1 MKYEENI
8 LKYLDGSLTDSE
20 SAELLHALSVSPEK
34 RVILEQ
40 HLQLK
45 DMVTSAQKP
54 FTVPAELEQAM
65 SRKFPVIPMYTNELM
80 VGANL
85 AERSVITSFFARRS
99 VRVGAAAILLLAFT
113 SYLAVSSRNGS
124 SVTEGSKAIGAS
136 VTSAPTMSGSSND
149 VVSGKSSNNTS
160 TSVNVVEPSKTI
172 AKNVQNTHTTVR
184 TNNVG
189 SNLQTNTSRPEK
201 DIAIVDH
208 NTVNVDEANHA
219 ISIDANSTDASLPV
233 ELALISSIST
243 PRSEASASIAR
254 NSIGE
259 PRYITPFGK
268 KYDQLQVPVLLRF
281 EYGMG
286 QAYFRVNTTD
296 AVQNTRIE
304 SAPLF
309 GVDYV
314 ASPYFS
320 LGLEG
325 GSAGIAQVV
334 PSEVYEGTSNVT
346 RYVTSNTIE
355 ASNHF
360 YTRLMA
366 RYTINPYDMFHIET
380 GIGGGVAFD
389 EKAVPLV
396 AATAALSYDLSQK
409 LSMSFGASFA
419 GTFSKVAAP
428 VQSGETPTNNEAM
441 PIGYIEENTPSSTT
455 LFSPSLTF
463 RFGLRIKPW

>member
-8 LKYLDGSLTDSE
+8 LRYLDGTLTDSE

-65 SRKFPVIPMYTNELM
+65 GRRFPAVALYNSEIALGPSST
-80 VGANL
+80 VGSNG
-85 AERSVITSFFARRS
+85 SSIISSFFSKRS
-99 VRVGAAAILLLAFT
+99 VRIAAAALLLLAFS
-113 SYLAVSSRNGS
+113 SYLAIS
-124 SVTEGSKAIGAS
+124 TKDEGAVLA
-136 VTSAPTMSGSSND
+136 TQSATNLTRT
-149 VVSGKSSNNTS
+149 SSNNSTNFLSSSS
-160 TSVNVVEPSKTI
+160 TSRADISSTRPSESLIQST
-172 AKNVQNTHTTVR
+172 ASRATFDQGRAHSSERHTLYTDKR
-184 TNNVG
+184 NISIIKDEG
-189 SNLQTNTSRPEK
+189 SNDINANAVTNLNNGGSAESYP
-201 DIAIVDH
+201 
-208 NTVNVDEANHA
+208 
-219 ISIDANSTDASLPV
+219 L
-233 ELALISSIST
+233 ELALISSVGM
-243 PRSEASASIAR
+243 PRVEPSASITM

-259 PRYITPFGK
+259 PKYASPFGK
-268 KYDQLQVPVLLRF
+268 KQDQLQVPVLLRF

-286 QAYFRVNTTD
+286 QAYFRVNTAD

-309 GVDYV
+309 GVDYI

-366 RYTINPYDMFHIET
+366 RYTINPYDMFHVET
-380 GIGGGVAFD
+380 GIGAGVAFD
-389 EKAVPLV
+389 ENAVPLI

-428 VQSGETPTNNEAM
+428 VQSGDIPANNEAI
-441 PIGYIEENTPSSTT
+441 PVGYIEENTPSSTT

-463 RFGLRIKPW
+463 RFGLRIRPW

>member
-54 FTVPAELEQAM
+54 FTVPAQLEQAM
-65 SRKFPVIPMYTNELM
+65 SKKFPVIPMYSNELM
-80 VGANL
+80 VGADL
-85 AERSVITSFFARRS
+85 AERSIITSFFARRS
-99 VRVGAAAILLLAFT
+99 VRVGAAALLLLAFS
-113 SYLAVSSRNGS
+113 SYFAVSSRNGS
-124 SVTEGSKAIGAS
+124 TVTAGSQTPSTNVSSASTVSGAS
-136 VTSAPTMSGSSND
+136 HGN
-149 VVSGKSSNNTS
+149 VVSGESSSNTS
-160 TSVNVVEPSKTI
+160 NNINIVEPSKATV
-172 AKNVQNTHTTVR
+172 KNLHNTNASVR
-184 TNNVG
+184 TNIGSSSKTNV
-189 SNLQTNTSRPEK
+189 SLHVKNVSVVNDK
-201 DIAIVDH
+201 
-208 NTVNVDEANHA
+208 TVNVDETNRAVSSN
-219 ISIDANSTDASLPV
+219 ANSTDASLSV

-243 PRSEASASIAR
+243 PRTEPSASITR

-259 PRYITPFGK
+259 PRYVTPFGK
-268 KYDQLQVPVLLRF
+268 KYDQFQAPVLFRIEF
-281 EYGMG
+281 GMG
-286 QAYFRVNTTD
+286 QAYFRTNSSD
-296 AVQNTRIE
+296 AVQNTRME

-309 GVDYV
+309 GVDYI

-366 RYTINPYDMFHIET
+366 RYTINPYDMFHVET
-380 GIGGGVAFD
+380 GIGAGVAFD
-389 EKAVPLV
+389 ENAVPLI

-428 VQSGETPTNNEAM
+428 VQSGDIPANNEAI
-441 PIGYIEENTPSSTT
+441 PVGYIEENTPSSTT

-463 RFGLRIKPW
+463 RFGLRIRPW

>member
-8 LKYLDGSLTDSE
+8 LKYLDGALTDSE

-65 SRKFPVIPMYTNELM
+65 GRRFPAVALYNSEIALGPSSTVGSNGSSIISSFFSKRSARIAAAALLLLALSSYLAISTKDEGSVLATQSTANTTTTSNNSTNPLSSSSTSRADISSTRPSESLIHSTASRVTSNQGSIYSSQGNTLYADKRNISIIKDEGSNDINAN
-80 VGANL
+80 VGAN
-85 AERSVITSFFARRS
+85 IN
-99 VRVGAAAILLLAFT
+99 
-113 SYLAVSSRNGS
+113 NGS
-124 SVTEGSKAIGAS
+124 SLESY
-136 VTSAPTMSGSSND
+136 P
-149 VVSGKSSNNTS
+149 
-160 TSVNVVEPSKTI
+160 
-172 AKNVQNTHTTVR
+172 
-184 TNNVG
+184 
-189 SNLQTNTSRPEK
+189 L
-201 DIAIVDH
+201 
-208 NTVNVDEANHA
+208 
-219 ISIDANSTDASLPV
+219 
-233 ELALISSIST
+233 ELALISSVGIPRVEPST
-243 PRSEASASIAR
+243 SIAM

-259 PRYITPFGK
+259 PKYASPFGK
-268 KYDQLQVPVLLRF
+268 KQDQLQVPVLLRF

-286 QAYFRVNTTD
+286 QAYFRVNTSD

-309 GVDYV
+309 GVDYI

-366 RYTINPYDMFHIET
+366 RYTINPYDMFHVET
-380 GIGGGVAFD
+380 GIGAGVAFD
-389 EKAVPLV
+389 ENAVPLI

-428 VQSGETPTNNEAM
+428 VQSGEMPANNEAI
-441 PIGYIEENTPSSTT
+441 PVGYIEENTPSSTT

-463 RFGLRIKPW
+463 RFGLRIRPW